1 LPAGVPCCEDLT
13 EKLRVPLVEID
24 TILRVSISQVKKL
37 SELEG
42 KFDQAKSTAFK
53 ELFVPE
59 AISE

>member
-1 LPAGVPCCEDLT
+1 
-13 EKLRVPLVEID
+13 LVEID